1 MANDERSRPERTTL
15 AGVFERFTERARRVM
30 VLAQEEARLLNH
42 RFIGTE
48 HLLLGLIRE
57 GDGIAAQA
65 LGHLGISLD
74 LARAHVEKT
83 MVPTPAPDGPPPFT
97 PRAKKVLEFSLREA
111 LQLGHNY
118 IGTEH
123 ILLGLVRVDDSR
135 GAQVLIDLGAD
146 LARVR
151 QVVMG
156 ILSGVEPLGRS
167 ATAAVPLLSAAEER
181 VLGEAVVR
189 GRQAEDTLRTLPPNT
204 TEEREALVRAVGE
217 GDEAQTRLV
226 EGTIHNLLDAARL
239 RAGRDTGQLDRL
251 LAIGSTGLVT
261 AARHYDPSRGFRF
274 AVYAAWWIHRAL
286 DQRPG
291 DPPALEVIEVGDRA
305 CSFCGRHR
313 TEVAVMV
320 AHHGEAICEQ
330 CVDVFVLELLGGA
343 QLGKRRYEAARS
355 GVIVRCPHCRGPLA
369 DNIVTQRLSIQG
381 DDEHDLLAVSC
392 GWCGTLISG
401 TAAPTS

>member
-1 MANDERSRPERTTL
+1 VTNDERSPPERTTL

-30 VLAQEEARLLNH
+30 VLAQEEARALRQN
-42 RFIGTE
+42 FIGTE
-48 HLLLGLIRE
+48 HLLLGLIHE

-65 LGHLGISLD
+65 LEHLGITLD
-74 LARAHVEKT
+74 LARARVEDT
-83 MVPTPAPDGPPPFT
+83 MAPTPAPDGPPPFT

-123 ILLGLVRVDDSR
+123 ILLGLVRVDDGR
-135 GAQVLIDLGAD
+135 GAHVLIDLGAD

-151 QVVMG
+151 QEVIG
-156 ILSGVEPLGRS
+156 IITGVATPGAS
-167 ATAAVPLLSAAEER
+167 ATAAGPVLSAAEER

-189 GRQAEDTLRTLPPNT
+189 GRRAEETLRTLPPNT
-204 TEEREALVRAVGE
+204 MEERETLVRAVGE
-217 GDEAQTRLV
+217 GDEAQARLV
-226 EGTIHNLLDAARL
+226 EGTIPHLLDAARL
-239 RAGRDTGQLDRL
+239 RAGRDSSQLDRL

-261 AARHYDPSRGFRF
+261 AARHYNPSRGFRF

-291 DPPALEVIEVGDRA
+291 DPPELEVIEVGDRA

-313 TEVAVMV
+313 TEVAGMV

-343 QLGKRRYEAARS
+343 RLSKRRYEAARS

-381 DDEHDLLAVSC
+381 VDEHDLLAVSC
-392 GWCGTLISG
+392 RWCGTLISG

>member
-1 MANDERSRPERTTL
+1 
-15 AGVFERFTERARRVM
+15 
-30 VLAQEEARLLNH
+30 
-42 RFIGTE
+42 
-48 HLLLGLIRE
+48 
-57 GDGIAAQA
+57 
-65 LGHLGISLD
+65 
-74 LARAHVEKT
+74 
-83 MVPTPAPDGPPPFT
+83 
-97 PRAKKVLEFSLREA
+97 
-111 LQLGHNY
+111 
-118 IGTEH
+118 
-123 ILLGLVRVDDSR
+123 
-135 GAQVLIDLGAD
+135 
-146 LARVR
+146 
-151 QVVMG
+151 
-156 ILSGVEPLGRS
+156 
-167 ATAAVPLLSAAEER
+167 

-189 GRQAEDTLRTLPPNT
+189 GRQAEDTIRTLPPTT
-204 TEEREALVRAVGE
+204 TEEREALVRVIGE
-217 GDEAQTRLV
+217 GDEAQARLV
-226 EGTIHNLLDAARL
+226 EGTIPHLLDAARL
-239 RAGRDTGQLDRL
+239 RAGRDTGLFDRL

-291 DPPALEVIEVGDRA
+291 DPPALEVVEVGDRA

-343 QLGKRRYEAARS
+343 QLGKRRYETARS

-369 DNIVTQRLSIQG
+369 DTMVTQRLSIQG

-401 TAAPTS
+401 TAVPAS